1 MLKKVQ
7 RYCWCGCNTA
17 HVVFKVNTCQGEF
30 FNLVQCDGCHVY
42 CLFPAPDD
50 ATLLR
55 YYDTEYYGASSL
67 KFAGP
72 IARIVNIFQCERAKR
87 VATVVRQGGRILDI
101 GCGNGG
107 FLKEMKRRG
116 YDVEGTELTT
126 ASASRVSKE
135 ANILIHIGDPLS
147 LELSERSYDAVTFWH
162 VIEHVRNPS
171 EVLRKVNL
179 LLKDTGTLF
188 LSLPNQDSWQ
198 AKAFGKDWFHI
209 DPPRHLFGFGIMSLI
224 HLLETSGFFV
234 ECIDTFSLEYNPFGF
249 MQSMLNRIGFSR
261 DRAYGTLKLS
271 NSIPHLTKIKDLLLL
286 GVLSLPAIAFE
297 LLASCCSAGASMNV
311 VAHKRLQ

>member
-7 RYCWCGCNTA
+7 RYCWCGCDTA
-17 HVVFKVNTCQGEF
+17 HPVFKVSTCQGEI
-30 FNLVQCDGCHVY
+30 FNLAQCDGCYVY

-55 YYDTEYYGASSL
+55 YYDTEYYGASPL

-72 IARIVNIFQCERAKR
+72 IARAVTIFQSERAKR

-116 YDVEGTELTT
+116 YDVEGTELTE

-162 VIEHVRNPS
+162 VIEHVRNPI
-171 EVLRKVNL
+171 EILRKVNF
-179 LLKDTGTLF
+179 LLKDTGILF

-224 HLLETSGFFV
+224 RLLEKCGFSV
-234 ECIDTFSLEYNPFGF
+234 ECVNTFSLEYNPFGF

-271 NSIPHLTKIKDLLLL
+271 NSIPQLTKITDLLLL

-297 LLASCCSAGASMNV
+297 LLASCCGAGATMNV
-311 VAHKRLQ
+311 MARKR